1 MHLNT
6 RTMRWSVPRGAER
19 SRYYITVKE
28 TVSQAMHVGGRHSYA
43 VICSVILASL
53 SNSYVEG
60 SAQFIGACTGQTV
73 RNHLRYQDPSGMILV
88 NDYVIERLS
97 SAGTFSKKSIL
108 AIDAH
113 DIMYYGDPAA
123 EGVIGT
129 KPRKGSHWAYEF
141 ATISVLLDGERVTLA
156 AVPTLRGPMV
166 WHVRALIEH
175 ALSLGIKPWLILLD
189 GAYTLQT

>member
-6 RTMRWSVPRGAER
+6 RTMRWSVPRGPDR

-28 TVSQAMHVGGRHSYA
+28 TVSRAMHVGGRHSDA
-43 VICSVILASL
+43 VICSIILASL

-60 SAQFIGACTGQTV
+60 SARFIGACTSRTDRKKSPEISGSFWNDPCQ
-73 RNHLRYQDPSGMILV
+73 RRRDRKAELCRYL
-88 NDYVIERLS
+88 L
-97 SAGTFSKKSIL
+97 FSKKSIL

-123 EGVIGT
+123 EGVVGT

-141 ATISVLLDGERVTLA
+141 ATISVLLDGERVALA
-156 AVPTLRGPMV
+156 AVPTLR
-166 WHVRALIEH
+166 
-175 ALSLGIKPWLILLD
+175 
-189 GAYTLQT
+189 